1 MNRILITGA
10 EGFIGSHLTEDLIK
24 NTSNEVSIYIRDN
37 SNRTTLNSKLKNLDK
52 YKDKLK
58 NVITGNI
65 GTGDVINIIKELKPH
80 YIFHL
85 AADAFVDKSFKQPLE
100 VLETN
105 LLGTIHILEATR
117 NFSFI
122 KRTVCTSSSE
132 IYGLTIGKS
141 INEEHPLYPSS
152 PYAASKVSADRYCY
166 SYIKTYNIPVS
177 VIRPFNT
184 YGPRHTYDVIPK
196 FISLAIKDK
205 PLTIYGNGKQSRDF
219 TYVDDMVRAFKLMA
233 THKKTLKRFV
243 NFGSTNHIKIIDLA
257 KKIIKISNSNSNIV
271 FKKARLSEV
280 PKLNCN
286 YTLAKKLTKWKP
298 LINIDQGLKLNIAWY
313 LKNQN

>member
-1 MNRILITGA
+1 M
-10 EGFIGSHLTEDLIK
+10 
-24 NTSNEVSIYIRDN
+24 
-37 SNRTTLNSKLKNLDK
+37 DK

-177 VIRPFNT
+177 
-184 YGPRHTYDVIPK
+184 Y
-196 FISLAIKDK
+196 
-205 PLTIYGNGKQSRDF
+205 
-219 TYVDDMVRAFKLMA
+219 
-233 THKKTLKRFV
+233 
-243 NFGSTNHIKIIDLA
+243 
-257 KKIIKISNSNSNIV
+257 
-271 FKKARLSEV
+271 
-280 PKLNCN
+280 
-286 YTLAKKLTKWKP
+286 
-298 LINIDQGLKLNIAWY
+298 
-313 LKNQN
+313 

>member
-24 NTSNEVSIYIRDN
+24 NKSNEVSIYIRDN

-257 KKIIKISNSNSNIV
+257 KKIIKISKSNSNIV

-298 LINIDQGLKLNIAWY
+298 LINIDQGLKLNIAWF
-313 LKNQN
+313 LKNKN